1 MEIYSDGSFIA
12 DDSTVYFSITSD
24 ISIEHKKLAKL
35 YIEDGGLMRT
45 RMDALGLDDDERL
58 EELVLECE
66 RHWDSVINRIK
77 GQAMIPDLAE
87 RSASFAYGRGVA
99 ETYSINGDAMLQ
111 AVKKMAVSTVD
122 TMHEKVEMNDDIRA
136 RHEFVVIAMVVEALF
151 GLQNNHVDGF
161 RRELLGESLKK
172 VEQYLAFEKQYG
184 EDAVQFELRTT
195 KSDAADREAEHAK
208 IYKRQENDIYALKL
222 KNKALQEKVD
232 HNPNL
237 PLQERGEA
245 DVQFENRT
253 LQDKIIRIE
262 KDRDYQ
268 VRQLDSAGKHK
279 DDALKLLEGQ
289 CQELQH
295 KTMRQGIKILNHTQE
310 NRQLKYE
317 NLKFRNNALEPS
329 KKIKQLEKEALEGLK
344 SRTELLDSEEKVSQ
358 LQEEVS
364 QLQEKYAPLEEKYA
378 KRKIQAQDFKTEINQ
393 LKKKIV
399 QRKDDCT
406 KLKDAYVKLKK
417 HRHEAELAVDE
428 TELEFNK
435 ELEVEKAKSARLQA
449 RLDRVGA

>member
-1 MEIYSDGSFIA
+1 
-12 DDSTVYFSITSD
+12 
-24 ISIEHKKLAKL
+24 
-35 YIEDGGLMRT
+35 
-45 RMDALGLDDDERL
+45 L

-99 ETYSINGDAMLQ
+99 DTYSINGDAMLQ

-184 EDAVQFELRTT
+184 EDAVQLELRTT

-344 SRTELLDSEEKVSQ
+344 SRTELLDSEEKVSR

-364 QLQEKYAPLEEKYA
+364 QLEEKYAPLEEKYA
-378 KRKIQAQDFKTEINQ
+378 KRKIQAPDFKKEIIQ

-417 HRHEAELAVDE
+417 HRHEVELAVDE

-435 ELEVEKAKSARLQA
+435 ELEDEKAKSARLQA

>member
-12 DDSTVYFSITSD
+12 GDSTVYFSITSD

-58 EELVLECE
+58 EELVLGCE

-99 ETYSINGDAMLQ
+99 DIYSINGDAMLQ

-136 RHEFVVIAMVVEALF
+136 RHEFVVIAMLVEALF

-295 KTMRQGIKILNHTQE
+295 KTMRQGIKILTIP
-310 NRQLKYE
+310 K
-317 NLKFRNNALEPS
+317 
-329 KKIKQLEKEALEGLK
+329 
-344 SRTELLDSEEKVSQ
+344 RTGSS
-358 LQEEVS
+358 S
-364 QLQEKYAPLEEKYA
+364 T
-378 KRKIQAQDFKTEINQ
+378 RT
-393 LKKKIV
+393 
-399 QRKDDCT
+399 
-406 KLKDAYVKLKK
+406 
-417 HRHEAELAVDE
+417 
-428 TELEFNK
+428 
-435 ELEVEKAKSARLQA
+435 
-449 RLDRVGA
+449 

>member
-12 DDSTVYFSITSD
+12 GDSTVYFSITSD

-45 RMDALGLDDDERL
+45 RMDALNLDDDERL

-99 ETYSINGDAMLQ
+99 DTYSINGDAMLQ

-222 KNKALQEKVD
+222 KNKALQEKLD

-237 PLQERGEA
+237 PLQERGDA

-317 NLKFRNNALEPS
+317 NLKYRNNALEPS

-344 SRTELLDSEEKVSQ
+344 SRTERLDSEEKVSQ
-358 LQEEVS
+358 LQRGCLAAPRGGLAARGEVRAARGEVREAQNPGSGLQGGNHPAQEEDRTARG
-364 QLQEKYAPLEEKYA
+364 LL
-378 KRKIQAQDFKTEINQ
+378 
-393 LKKKIV
+393 
-399 QRKDDCT
+399 
-406 KLKDAYVKLKK
+406 
-417 HRHEAELAVDE
+417 HEAQGRLRE
-428 TELEFNK
+428 TQETPP
-435 ELEVEKAKSARLQA
+435 RG
-449 RLDRVGA
+449 GAGC

>member
-12 DDSTVYFSITSD
+12 GDSTVYFSITSD

-99 ETYSINGDAMLQ
+99 DTYSINGDAMLQ

-122 TMHEKVEMNDDIRA
+122 TMHEKVEMNGDIRA
-136 RHEFVVIAMVVEALF
+136 RHEFVVIAMLVEALF

-295 KTMRQGIKILNHTQE
+295 KTMRQGIKISNHTQE

-317 NLKFRNNALEPS
+317 NLKFRNKPEVQEQRPGAQQKDQAAGEGGSRGPKFQDGALGLRGEGFAAPGGG
-329 KKIKQLEKEALEGLK
+329 LAARGEVREAQNPG
-344 SRTELLDSEEKVSQ
+344 SG
-358 LQEEVS
+358 LQEGNHPA
-364 QLQEKYAPLEEKYA
+364 QEEDRTAQGRLREAQETPPRGGAGVQQGARSREGQIGA
-378 KRKIQAQDFKTEINQ
+378 SPGQA
-393 LKKKIV
+393 
-399 QRKDDCT
+399 
-406 KLKDAYVKLKK
+406 
-417 HRHEAELAVDE
+417 
-428 TELEFNK
+428 
-435 ELEVEKAKSARLQA
+435 
-449 RLDRVGA
+449 

>member
-1 MEIYSDGSFIA
+1 M
-12 DDSTVYFSITSD
+12 
-24 ISIEHKKLAKL
+24 
-35 YIEDGGLMRT
+35 
-45 RMDALGLDDDERL
+45 
-58 EELVLECE
+58 
-66 RHWDSVINRIK
+66 
-77 GQAMIPDLAE
+77 
-87 RSASFAYGRGVA
+87 
-99 ETYSINGDAMLQ
+99 
-111 AVKKMAVSTVD
+111 
-122 TMHEKVEMNDDIRA
+122 
-136 RHEFVVIAMVVEALF
+136 
-151 GLQNNHVDGF
+151 
-161 RRELLGESLKK
+161 
-172 VEQYLAFEKQYG
+172 
-184 EDAVQFELRTT
+184 
-195 KSDAADREAEHAK
+195 
-208 IYKRQENDIYALKL
+208 
-222 KNKALQEKVD
+222 
-232 HNPNL
+232 
-237 PLQERGEA
+237 QERGEA

-295 KTMRQGIKILNHTQE
+295 KTMRQVIKILNHTQE

-317 NLKFRNNALEPS
+317 NLEYRNNALEPS

-358 LQEEVS
+358 LQEGVSQLQEEVS
-364 QLQEKYAPLEEKYA
+364 QLEEKYAPLEEKYA
-378 KRKIQAQDFKTEINQ
+378 KRKIQAQDFKEEIIQ

-435 ELEVEKAKSARLQA
+435 ELEDEKAKSARLQA